1 MDIFIIEGSTT
12 FVLGSR
18 CIEENFLIRKFSAG
32 APIAEIVNKQA
43 QVSQL
48 PILEGPNNL
57 PLLPKLP
64 LPGICLQMGPKTGR
78 FPYRLNF
85 AKQCAIVIVHF
96 WKVLTESGV
105 QEFEKKRRKG
115 VHVCDAASMTLTQPD
130 STRKGKLIKAD
141 HKADSWFPFL
151 LRVQPRQPLLRLRQA
166 REHFLASSSPTPTCL
181 LWDATP

>member
-12 FVLGSR
+12 FVLGLR

-57 PLLPKLP
+57 PLLPKLS
-64 LPGICLQMGPKTGR
+64 LPGICLQMGPKTSR

-96 WKVLTESGV
+96 
-105 QEFEKKRRKG
+105 
-115 VHVCDAASMTLTQPD
+115 
-130 STRKGKLIKAD
+130 
-141 HKADSWFPFL
+141 
-151 LRVQPRQPLLRLRQA
+151 
-166 REHFLASSSPTPTCL
+166 
-181 LWDATP
+181 

>member
-57 PLLPKLP
+57 IAAEIATTWHLSSNGADNKPVPLSSQL
-64 LPGICLQMGPKTGR
+64 CKTVR
-78 FPYRLNF
+78 DSYRAFLKSPYRIW
-85 AKQCAIVIVHF
+85 C
-96 WKVLTESGV
+96 
-105 QEFEKKRRKG
+105 
-115 VHVCDAASMTLTQPD
+115 
-130 STRKGKLIKAD
+130 
-141 HKADSWFPFL
+141 
-151 LRVQPRQPLLRLRQA
+151 LR
-166 REHFLASSSPTPTCL
+166 
-181 LWDATP
+181 